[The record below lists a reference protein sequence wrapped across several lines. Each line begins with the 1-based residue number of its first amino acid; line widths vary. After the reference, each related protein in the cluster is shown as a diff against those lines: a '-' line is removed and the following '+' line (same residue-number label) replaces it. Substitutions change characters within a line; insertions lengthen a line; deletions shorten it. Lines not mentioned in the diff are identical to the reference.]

1 MKTVYVVIAYD
12 ATAYRLTRVF
22 STEENAQAFKV
33 TLKELLW
40 QKITIDR
47 CYVDEQQ
54 NNRMPVGFVWMYCM
68 QGRLCRSPDKKTIFE
83 NV

>member
-22 STEENAQAFKV
+22 STEEKAQAFKV
-33 TLKELLW
+33 TLKELCW

-54 NNRMPVGFVWMYCM
+54 HNRMLSGGY
-68 QGRLCRSPDKKTIFE
+68 E
-83 NV
+83 

>member
-22 STEENAQAFKV
+22 STEEKAQAFKV
-33 TLKELLW
+33 LLKELCW

-54 NNRMPVGFVWMYCM
+54 NNRMPVGVWY
-68 QGRLCRSPDKKTIFE
+68 
-83 NV
+83 

>member
-22 STEENAQAFKV
+22 STEEKAQAFKV
-33 TLKELLW
+33 TLKELCW

-54 NNRMPVGFVWMYCM
+54 HNRMP
-68 QGRLCRSPDKKTIFE
+68 DKSYEFE
-83 NV
+83 EIIDHLKFLGITEK